1 MKLLPL
7 LLMLARALCSSVAF
21 GATQPLAEIDALRIE
36 KAQLE
41 VQFLEERVARLKE
54 RAVRMLQDI
63 QRRDGTE
70 GWTLDLDAR
79 RWSKPETQKEKSDG
93 R

>member
-1 MKLLPL
+1 MVFASETKPI
-7 LLMLARALCSSVAF
+7 
-21 GATQPLAEIDALRIE
+21 QEIDAIRLE

-54 RAVRMLQDI
+54 RAVRMLQDL

-79 RWSKPETQKEKSDG
+79 RWTKPETPKEKSDG